1 MNKTG
6 QNRRIYV
13 PMRGIASAASLI
25 LAFWYSK
32 ELGVL
37 NRSFLAVIMT
47 TSILCSIAF
56 TSGATFTL
64 RALKINGVSDVL
76 KKSFFTLVAIQ
87 GLLAFVTY
95 SVALGIFSQ
104 FKDELPRQLILA
116 ALVYFI
122 FSLLHLVMME
132 ILLAADMFKKVGQLE
147 ILTVASQIV
156 LFFGFS
162 FVTHISVASRVL
174 LSLTI
179 SYLIICVYVTL
190 ILDFKPFF
198 GYSSPKEFWRLTRGR
213 NSLGTVFGILDRADR
228 IIIAWTLPT
237 INTGQYAVMGSILGF
252 FRFLPD
258 AISKII
264 VSGKISFLVRLV
276 RIKALVILG
285 LILSLATLTV
295 TSQIV
300 IKYYLGAEWLLPWW
314 ISLLFGAQEIARGT
328 FQVVQNERLSK
339 LLGQNSHLHF
349 LLLVTNVGLAFLL
362 SHTFGLVGVP
372 LGFLLGY
379 CLCLIWISR
388 GHRIG

>member
-1 MNKTG
+1 MNQIG
-6 QNRRIYV
+6 QNRRVYV

-64 RALKINGVSDVL
+64 RTLKVKGISDGL

-95 SVALGIFSQ
+95 SIALAIFSQ
-104 FKDELPRQLILA
+104 FKDELPRKLILG
-116 ALVYFI
+116 ALIYFI

-132 ILLAADMFKKVGQLE
+132 ILLAADNFKKVGLLE
-147 ILTVASQIV
+147 VLTVVSQIV
-156 LFFGFS
+156 LFFGLS
-162 FVTHISVASRVL
+162 FITHISVASRVL

-179 SYLIICVYVTL
+179 SYFIICIYATL
-190 ILDFKPFF
+190 ILDFKPFL
-198 GYSSPKEFWRLTRGR
+198 GYNSPREFWRLTRGR
-213 NSLGTVFGILDRADR
+213 NSLGTVLGILDRADR

-252 FRFLPD
+252 FRFIPD

-264 VSGKISFLVRLV
+264 VSGKIAFLIKVVRVKL
-276 RIKALVILG
+276 LVILG
-285 LILSLATLTV
+285 LTLSLVILTA

-300 IKYYLGAEWLLPWW
+300 IKFYLGAEWLLPWW
-314 ISLLFGAQEIARGT
+314 ISLLFGAQEIARGA

-339 LLGQNSHLHF
+339 LSGQNSNLHLF
-349 LLLVTNVGLAFLL
+349 LLAMNVGLAFFLGRTL
-362 SHTFGLVGVP
+362 GLVGVP

-379 CLCLIWISR
+379 CFCLIWISKGR
-388 GHRIG
+388 RIG

>member
-1 MNKTG
+1 MNLIG

-64 RALKINGVSDVL
+64 RALKVTGVSDAL

-87 GLLAFVTY
+87 GVLAFVTY

-132 ILLAADMFKKVGQLE
+132 ILLAADKFKKVGQLE
-147 ILTVASQIV
+147 VLTVASQIV
-156 LFFGFS
+156 LFFGLS
-162 FVTHISVASRVL
+162 FVAHISVASRVL

-179 SYLIICVYVTL
+179 SYIIICVYVTL
-190 ILDFKPFF
+190 ILDFKPFL

-213 NSLGTVFGILDRADR
+213 NSLGTVLGILDRADR

-252 FRFLPD
+252 FRFIPD

-264 VSGKISFLVRLV
+264 VSGKIVFLVRVVRVKVLV
-276 RIKALVILG
+276 GFG
-285 LILSLATLTV
+285 LIFSLIILTA

-300 IKYYLGAEWLLPWW
+300 IDYYLGAEWLLPWW
-314 ISLLFGAQEIARGT
+314 ISLLFGAQEIVRGT

-339 LLGQNSHLHF
+339 FSGQNSRLHF
-349 LLLVTNVGLAFLL
+349 LLLATNVGLAFLL
-362 SHTFGLVGVP
+362 SQTLGLVGVP

-379 CLCLIWISR
+379 CFSLIWISR
-388 GHRIG
+388 GRRIG

>member
-1 MNKTG
+1 VNQTG

-64 RALKINGVSDVL
+64 RTLKVNGVSDSL
-76 KKSFFTLVAIQ
+76 KKSFFTLIAIQ
-87 GLLAFVTY
+87 GLLAFFTY
-95 SVALGIFSQ
+95 SIALTIFSQ
-104 FKDELPRQLILA
+104 FKDELPQQLILG
-116 ALVYFI
+116 ALIYFI
-122 FSLLHLVMME
+122 FSLIHLVMLE
-132 ILLAADMFKKVGQLE
+132 VLLAADKFKKVGHLE
-147 ILTVASQIV
+147 VLTVAGQII
-156 LFFGFS
+156 LYFGIS
-162 FVTHISVASRVL
+162 FITHISLASRVL

-179 SYLIICVYVTL
+179 SYFIICIYATF

-198 GYSSPKEFWRLTRGR
+198 GYNSPREFWRLTRGR
-213 NSLGTVFGILDRADR
+213 NSLGTVLGILDRADR

-252 FRFLPD
+252 FRFIPD

-264 VSGKISFLVRLV
+264 VSGKIVFLVKVV
-276 RIKALVILG
+276 RVKALVILG
-285 LILSLATLTV
+285 LTLSLALLTAA
-295 TSQIV
+295 SQVV
-300 IKYYLGAEWLLPWW
+300 ISYYLGAEWLLPWW
-314 ISLLFGAQEIARGT
+314 ISLLFGAQEIARGA

-339 LLGQNSHLHF
+339 LSGQNSHLHF
-349 LLLVTNVGLAFLL
+349 LLLVLNVGLAFIL
-362 SHTFGLVGVP
+362 SRTLGLVGVP

-379 CLCLIWISR
+379 CFSLIWISR
-388 GHRIG
+388 GRRIG